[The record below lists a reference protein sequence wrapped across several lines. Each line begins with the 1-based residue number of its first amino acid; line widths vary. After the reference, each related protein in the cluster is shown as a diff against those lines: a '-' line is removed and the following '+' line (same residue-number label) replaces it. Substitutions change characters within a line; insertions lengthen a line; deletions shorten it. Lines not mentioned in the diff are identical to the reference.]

1 MGTALCKMG
10 KNDPDRRSS
19 KIEQNQ
25 FQSFDIDAGHGYV
38 VTARGG
44 MKIILETDSTHQKKG
59 FQANFELLQN
69 EPSGC
74 SMSDKIN
81 SADKGGF
88 FMSTGFPM
96 KYPTNT
102 ECSWFIYSG
111 KSQAVMV
118 SLPCKT
124 IEEQLSFLQIQ
135 NHSIF

>member
-10 KNDPDRRSS
+10 KNDPEKRSS
-19 KIEQNQ
+19 KIEQNG

-38 VTARGG
+38 VTAKGG

-74 SMSDKIN
+74 SMSEKIN

-111 KSQAVMV
+111 NSQAVMV
-118 SLPCKT
+118 RISKPL
-124 IEEQLSFLQIQ
+124 
-135 NHSIF
+135 HSQ